1 LYMSTILYYDGC
13 APPVC
18 RVMVSERCSSFTKQ
32 RLADAFRDS
41 VAGVSAI
48 RCHCGVIHRIVAS
61 QRGLIEELGRIGQ
74 NVVLNPAKVVAV
86 SGCRE
91 REWGERGM
99 REGKILRRKDDP
111 LFLRLCCWALGAG
124 RWTLDAG
131 RIFLEVLLCSRNSKV
146 PVLKLIR
153 GYLKRSQSFSDSAG
167 DSRTPSSSCKAI
179 KHGGKITSTRVSC
192 QRKPAR

>member
-1 LYMSTILYYDGC
+1 
-13 APPVC
+13 
-18 RVMVSERCSSFTKQ
+18 MVSERCSSFTKQ

-91 REWGERGM
+91 GSGGREECERG
-99 REGKILRRKDDP
+99 RSFEEKTT
-111 LFLRLCCWALGAG
+111 LCSFVCAAGRWALGAG

-131 RIFLEVLLCSRNSKV
+131 RWTLDASIFLEVLLCSQNSKV